1 MDLHFNLYFFHE
13 ILKYSRLNH
22 SLHLRFHITNNRRH
36 FTFIDLRLC
45 L

>member
-1 MDLHFNLYFFHE
+1 MDLHFNLYFFNE
-13 ILKYSRLNH
+13 ILKYLHLNH
-22 SLHLRFHITNNRRH
+22 SLHHQFHTTNNRRH